1 MQEEKIIPI
10 YLFTGFLESGKTK
23 FIQETFEDKS
33 FDSGENT
40 LLLVCEEGEEEYS
53 PEKFAFSGVTVVVI
67 SDFDEFTT
75 ENLQAAADKANA
87 ERIVLEY
94 NGMWR
99 VNDLVEVM
107 PENWRVFQCIS
118 CADGTTAL
126 TYAREKAMRGLFL
139 DKISRSELMVFN
151 RSEAIDNSEAKQEL
165 HELVRQASRRCDIA
179 YEFEDGRVEYDEIPD
194 PLPFDIDAKEIKI
207 ADEDFGIW
215 FMDCSEDPEKYKGK
229 IVKFLAQVYKAPKL
243 GKKFFVPGRFAMT
256 CCMDD
261 IEFVGFPCAYDNLKN
276 FEDRQ
281 WITVTAKVNVKFNP
295 VFDGEGPVLTAI
307 DVVSAEKPV
316 DDVVRFS

>member
-1 MQEEKIIPI
+1 MNEKIIPI

-23 FIQETFEDKS
+23 FIQETFEDES
-33 FDSGENT
+33 FDSGEKT
-40 LLLVCEEGEEEYS
+40 LLLVCEEGEEEYN
-53 PEKFAFSGVTVVVI
+53 PEKFAFDGVTVEVI
-67 SDFDEFTT
+67 SDVEEFTT
-75 ENLQAAADKANA
+75 ENLQAAAEKSGA

-94 NGMWR
+94 NGMWKLD
-99 VNDLVEVM
+99 VLTQNI

-118 CADGTTAL
+118 CADGATAL

-151 RSEAIDNSEAKQEL
+151 RAEAIDNDEAKQEL
-165 HELVRQASRRCDIA
+165 HEVVRQASRRCDIA

-194 PLPFDIDAKEIKI
+194 PLPFDLDAKEITI
-207 ADEDFGIW
+207 ADEDFGVW
-215 FMDCSEDPEKYKGK
+215 FMDCSEEPQKYKGK
-229 IVKFLAQVYKAPKL
+229 IVNFLAQVYKSPNL

-261 IEFVGFPCAYDNLKN
+261 IEFVGFPCAYESAKDY
-276 FEDRQ
+276 EDRQ
-281 WITVTAKVNVKFNP
+281 WVRVTAKVNVKFSP
-295 VFDGEGPVLTAI
+295 VYDGEGPVLTAL
-307 DVVSAEKPV
+307 DVIPAEKPA